1 MVLVWLA
8 SAAIRLP
15 GLLRHGRVAACAS
28 SWSALNSPRPIGY
41 VHSPWSAKFGCPR
54 QGSLAPD
61 ARASLTLLLPDG
73 LSAVHALEGLDEYS
87 HVWLLW
93 AFNQNSHSAANSKV
107 RVPRLRGGRAG
118 LFATRTPYRPNP
130 IGLSLVRLVGVSGNT
145 LQLSGVD
152 LVDGTPVLDVKPY
165 VSVAL
170 AHEITMCPL
179 WPIPLLLCCRQVP
192 QYDAPADP
200 VRVAPWVPAGA
211 SSLEVVFSPAAS
223 SALDTLRGT
232 LLDDNASLRR
242 TLVQS
247 LESDPRP
254 VYRWRRERG
263 AGAAEYELQVDG
275 ITAQCRFERSS
286 EGEERVLV
294 VAVHAV
300 DADVV

>member
-165 VSVAL
+165 V
-170 AHEITMCPL
+170 
-179 WPIPLLLCCRQVP
+179 P

-275 ITAQCRFERSS
+275 IRAQCRFERSS